1 MTDVTSRVGV
11 EFTSVGDAQVLR
23 SLDQVAASGTKTEAS
38 LDSVAMANKRLAA
51 EAQRAAGS
59 SKVLQQAGLN
69 LTRQFSDVGVSLASG
84 ISPMMVLI
92 QQGPQVADAFQMA
105 KSQGLGFS
113 AVVKGLA
120 ASLAPMAPLLLVVGA
135 AVGAL
140 VGAFAL
146 FEREIDAQTKRST
159 TFGDAWQATLNVIG
173 KALMDGPVGDGLR
186 WLGETFDATMN
197 AIVDGVMGWLDR
209 MVGFWGAAYL
219 AITKN
224 WRNLPQAIGAIMV
237 GIVNQTIT
245 TVEGMIN
252 AVIGGINRLGSAVG
266 MKELAEVALPRLRQ
280 ASNAVASAFEEDQA
294 RIQAAF
300 KASREKVFGA
310 IVRETD
316 RLAAAREKAKKA
328 AKGHADETSKEAKA
342 LKELQQATERVLQS
356 LETPFERAIREVAE
370 AQITLR
376 KALDAGIISVDQF
389 RDAIA
394 RMFPVVV
401 NARDAMKAANDEFER
416 TPKDLAK
423 AVEGIDTATDKANDL
438 ADAFGR
444 VSFSISDMFRSIKS
458 GDIGSLILN
467 IQDMVGGIGT
477 LAQGGLQGALSLGSI
492 AASAIGGRT
501 GRAVGGGLGIAA
513 SGVGLATAL
522 GSGGALAGIGAALGP
537 AVVAAIGPIA
547 IAAGALYAAAKLF
560 NIGGKPSNKGAGF
573 DLVTGAISGNKRD
586 AETEEAA
593 RGAGEA
599 ILGIQDALRAAGI
612 GLTETVNGLV
622 IGTRDQTQIYLSSGK
637 TLLSAVGDSG
647 AAVDTALRAIL
658 TSATFVSEAQKKLVD
673 SALAAGKGFD
683 AVQEILAKYEAA
695 QGITGALADQ
705 IKALT
710 DPKGFDVAQVEKS
723 IAQQR
728 KDAAALAAEGF
739 ITADVLAI
747 INGQLDT
754 LRGLQLDEVLKRYTE
769 AVEDAADTTLK
780 VANDNA
786 ATAAGAL
793 SDAQQNLIEAY
804 GREADAL
811 KQTADRFRALSAS
824 LREYGG
830 TLAGGA
836 GGAGGLQFARALFQR
851 TAGLAA
857 QGDVGAL
864 GSLQRVSEAYLQ
876 AAQAAAPDARAYA
889 RDLAAVRNAVES
901 AASVA
906 DTEAAAAT
914 AQLEAL
920 HQQVAQ
926 LVTLNENVLTVAD
939 AIGALASATAAN
951 AAAQQ
956 ALLDLQATAAP
967 TTVAAPSSAPLAVDT
982 TALQAEI
989 VSLRTEVASLRAEN
1003 AAQLADI
1010 QKTNATQAATLTRVT
1025 RDGEAMLTTQEAA

>member
-11 EFTSVGDAQVLR
+11 EFSAVGDAQVLR

-105 KSQGLGFS
+105 KQQGLGFS

-120 ASLAPMAPLLLVVGA
+120 GSLAPMAPLLLVVGA
-135 AVGAL
+135 AVGVVA
-140 VGAFAL
+140 GAFSV
-146 FEREIDAQTKRST
+146 FERAVDAQTKRST

-173 KALMDGPVGDGLR
+173 KALMDGPIGDGLR
-186 WLGETFDATMN
+186 FLGETFDATMG

-237 GIVNQTIT
+237 GVVNQTIT

-252 AVIGGINRLGSAVG
+252 AVIGGLNRLASSVG

-280 ASNAVASAFEEDQA
+280 ASNAVATAFEEDQA
-294 RIQAAF
+294 RIEAAF
-300 KASREKVFGA
+300 RGSRERVFGA

-328 AKGHADETSKEAKA
+328 AKGHAEETSKEAKA
-342 LKELQQATERVLQS
+342 LEDLKKATASVLQG
-356 LETPFERAIREVAE
+356 LETPAERQIREIAE

-389 RDAIA
+389 RDAID

-401 NARDAMKAANDEFER
+401 DAKDAIKAAGGELDEID
-416 TPKDLAK
+416 PKLA
-423 AVEGIDTATDKANDL
+423 TATDKANDL
-438 ADAFGR
+438 AEAFGR

-477 LAQGGLQGALSLGSI
+477 LAKGGLQGALSIGSI
-492 AASAIGGRT
+492 AAGAIGGRT

-537 AVVAAIGPIA
+537 AVVAALGPIA

-560 NIGGKPSNKGAGF
+560 NVGGKPSNKGAGF
-573 DLVTGAISGNKRD
+573 DLVTGQISGSKRD
-586 AETEEAA
+586 AETEQAA

-612 GLTETVNGLV
+612 SLTETVNGLV

-658 TSATFVSEAQKKLVD
+658 ESATFVSEAQKKLVD

-683 AVQEILAKYEAA
+683 AVQEILAKFEAA
-695 QGITGALADQ
+695 QGISAALADQ

-710 DPKGFDVAQVEKS
+710 DPRGFDIAQVEKS
-723 IAQQR
+723 ISQQR

-739 ITADVLAI
+739 ITAETLAT

-754 LRGLQLDEVLKRYTE
+754 LRGLQLDEVMRRYAG
-769 AVEDAADTTLK
+769 AVEDAADTALK
-780 VANDNA
+780 AANDNA

-926 LVTLNENVLTVAD
+926 LVTLNESVLTVAD
-939 AIGALASATAAN
+939 AIGALAAATAAN
-951 AAAQQ
+951 TAAQQ
-956 ALLDLQATAAP
+956 ALIDLQATAAP

-982 TALQAEI
+982 STLQAEI
-989 VSLRTEVASLRAEN
+989 AALRTEVAGLRAEN

-1010 QKTNATQAATLTRVT
+1010 QRTNASAAGTLTRVT
-1025 RDGEAMLTTQEAA
+1025 RDGEAMLTTTEAA